1 MRGKQNLFLLVVIG
15 SIIIEMLFLSY
26 GYEKTWRLWNIPT
39 MLPHFADLRV
49 IIGGAESYA
58 LGYDPLINNP
68 NDPWGRV
75 MNYPRIWQWLF
86 LLKINQNHTT
96 YIGMAFI
103 FLFVVGIFLFLKPI
117 NNITAWLLTMS
128 LFSPAVLL
136 GIERANNDL
145 LIFFIVSL
153 ALLVL
158 RRSALAAM
166 SLILTGFILKL
177 YPLFG
182 LGCLLKENQK
192 TLLRL
197 AIISLVIILIYLGFT
212 FEDLVR
218 IRQGTPRS
226 IGLSYGVDVFWM
238 SVQSHSPLA
247 GKILHLLSYGMVLF
261 LVIFVLWLNRNA
273 FQAPVSEKDNHIDAF
288 RLGSMIYLG
297 TFMLG
302 NNWDYRLLFLIFV
315 IPQLVSWAIN
325 SSGYVAWIAKLTILA
340 ILISLWSLLI
350 YRLMN
355 RLPLG
360 HDIAFLLEH
369 FAKWTVFAGLFYL
382 LVSSLPNWIGH
393 YVRRTASRSD

>member
-15 SIIIEMLFLSY
+15 SLIIEMLFLFY
-26 GYEKTWRLWNIPT
+26 GYEKTWQLWNIPT
-39 MLPHFADLRV
+39 MWPHFADLRA
-49 IIGGAESYA
+49 ITGGAESYA

-68 NDPWGRV
+68 GDPWGRL
-75 MNYPRIWQWLF
+75 MSYPRIWQWLF
-86 LLKINQNHTT
+86 LLKLNQSHTT
-96 YIGMAFI
+96 YIGITFI
-103 FLFVVGIFLFLKPI
+103 CLFIVGIFLFLKPI
-117 NNITAWLLTMS
+117 NNITAWFLTIS

-136 GIERANNDL
+136 GIERANSDL

-158 RRSALAAM
+158 SRSAFTAM
-166 SLILTGFILKL
+166 ILILIGFVLKL

-192 TLLRL
+192 TFLRL
-197 AIISLVIILIYLGFT
+197 AIVSLVIILIYVGLT
-212 FEDLVR
+212 FEDLVK
-218 IRQGTPRS
+218 IRQGTPRG

-238 SVQSHSPLA
+238 SIQSHLPQV
-247 GKILHLLSYGMVLF
+247 GEIFRFLSYGMVLF
-261 LVIFVLWLNRNA
+261 IFVLVLWLSRNT
-273 FQAPVSEKDNHIDAF
+273 FPAPISEKDNHIDAF

-325 SSGYVAWIAKLTILA
+325 TSYYGAWIAKLTILA
-340 ILISLWSLLI
+340 ILISLWSLFI
-350 YRLMN
+350 YRFMN
-355 RLPLG
+355 LIPWG
-360 HDIAFLLEH
+360 HDLTFLLEH

-382 LVSSLPNWIGH
+382 LVSSLPNWITG
-393 YVRRTASRSD
+393 VWCVKRQL